1 MLKLECSFV
10 LTFRV
15 MSKVVHDCISFALL
29 RLVIGPEKALLF
41 WPVCKTSSLIIIV
54 SKCFPRLDF

>member
-29 RLVIGPEKALLF
+29 RLVIGPEALLF
-41 WPVCKTSSLIIIV
+41 WPVCKTSSLTIIV
-54 SKCFPRLDF
+54 SKCFP